1 MWARLLSVASIFIAS
16 SVWARGSSCADLYA
30 EPSGLAVAAGDFGI
44 GRSALIRKE
53 VQSIRGWIQ
62 GEARAVDG
70 FASQLPETEVAV
82 NRFRFATGL
91 YRGSRDVVTVPS
103 RAIDSWEKIVGP
115 QSIEVLYVPGA
126 DVPYLP
132 EKVRHVGHI
141 AVRVGNMVYHQ
152 TGGSGFRKE
161 TLQQFILETKADHK
175 VYGTV
180 LKASPREREI
190 MRRYFD
196 AMFDKQVPYSFLLN
210 NCSEAA
216 CRAMSYAGVMNLPRA
231 AGLDPFVMKKIVARR
246 SDRVVVRT
254 VYNAEKEG
262 DWRELRNAV
271 LRNRMFFY
279 GVPVGVTG
287 AAGTGLG
294 YGIWEASELLSDW
307 ISEVRDSM
315 DETGENAAR

>member
-1 MWARLLSVASIFIAS
+1 MWARLLSVAGVFIAS

-30 EPSGLAVAAGDFGI
+30 EPSGLAVAAGDFGV

-53 VQSIRGWIQ
+53 VRSIRGWIQ
-62 GEARAVDG
+62 EEARSING
-70 FASQLPETEVAV
+70 FASDLPETEAAL

-91 YRGSRDVVTVPS
+91 HRGPKDVVTVPP
-103 RAIDSWEKIVGP
+103 RALGPWEQIVGSK
-115 QSIEVLYVPGA
+115 SIELLYVPGA

-132 EKVRHVGHI
+132 EKVRHVGHV

-180 LKASPREREI
+180 LKASPREQEI

-196 AMFDKQVPYSFLLN
+196 AMYERQVPYSFLLN

-216 CRAMSYAGVMNLPRA
+216 CRAMTYAGVVDLPRV
-231 AGLDPFVMKKIVARR
+231 AGLDPLIVKKIVARQN
-246 SDRVVVRT
+246 DRTVVRT

-262 DWRELRNAV
+262 DWKELRNAV

-279 GVPVGVTG
+279 GAPVGVAGIT
-287 AAGTGLG
+287 GTGVG
-294 YGIWEASELLSDW
+294 YGVWEASDMLSDW
-307 ISEVRDSM
+307 ITEMR
-315 DETGENAAR
+315 ETAEKSGESAPR